1 VEESTK
7 SLLASHQVQAT
18 LLADAIQGAEVG
30 FLVWDDDR
38 HYIAANPRACAL
50 LGCTLEQL
58 LGSTVGEHT
67 VEGEDVVGEVVRDQ
81 GGRGRVTVERWD
93 GETITLEYL
102 SFTTRTAGLPYMASL
117 VWRADSA
124 SAAGG
129 DEARIRLEAVTHP

>member
-18 LLADAIQGAEVG
+18 LLADAVQGAEVG
-30 FLVWDDDR
+30 FVVWDDDR

-67 VEGEDVVGEVVRDQ
+67 VEGDEVVDEVVRDQ
-81 GGRGRVTVERWD
+81 GGRGRLTVERWD
-93 GETITLEYL
+93 GEPITLEYVT
-102 SFTTRTAGLPYMASL
+102 FATRTAGLPYMASL
-117 VWRADSA
+117 IWRAGDS
-124 SAAGG
+124 
-129 DEARIRLEAVTHP
+129 